1 MKYVHKR
8 NQRYLISPIAYSGYY
23 HSRLCWIFQHESKPA
38 GVSRSWKFDQSTSGS
53 NSWRSRVA
61 SLCSTGLF
69 RSFWTSWKCRMK
81 ALLFFFSNTLL
92 VFRFLYNRL
101 AIVIHCDSHL
111 SSITL
116 PWQLLSVI
124 KVVSVY
130 QILLSRM

>member
-8 NQRYLISPIAYSGYY
+8 NQHYLISPIAYSGDY

-61 SLCSTGLF
+61 SLCSTGFLG
-69 RSFWTSWKCRMK
+69 RSE
-81 ALLFFFSNTLL
+81 LLANVEWRPCCLFSNTLL

-111 SSITL
+111 SIITL

-124 KVVSVY
+124 NVVSVY